1 MFQSFASDLVEQG
14 FNQGIDAFFLRLPS
28 TNPVFA
34 GQIVYVP
41 GTAQPPTITWIAPPG
56 KSYRVEFRNDLT
68 DPSWQPLNGNV
79 SILGDIG
86 QATDLAPSPNHR
98 FYRIVAE

>member
-1 MFQSFASDLVEQG
+1 MIGND

-28 TNPVFA
+28 DNPVFA

-41 GTAQPPTITWIAPPG
+41 TGNQPPTIAWIAPPG
-56 KSYRVEFRNDLT
+56 KSYRVEFKDTLT
-68 DPSWQPLNGNV
+68 DVGWQPLNGNV
-79 SILGDIG
+79 SIVGDIG

-98 FYRIVAE
+98 FYRIVAY